1 LSNCPA
7 SGRVGSVT
15 WRQKILVMAA
25 VFALALGLG
34 TVRKASGLGSPDF
47 KVFYTAAQHALHDPE
62 NIYRVSPDRY
72 LYPPSTAALLTPFA
86 FSGWYEFHQ
95 WTWHAL
101 LTGLVFVLAAM
112 SGGALAAM
120 ALLTRYLAITLSYG
134 QINLVVMG
142 LLILTGSLARRG
154 KFHPAGSAWAL
165 ATSLKVYP
173 VVLAPFFFPRD
184 RWKAFLG
191 ALVGG
196 TLLLLLPCLLFGF
209 GLGIELYGEF
219 FEALR
224 SKGLPLHSHNQSIAA
239 LLLRFF
245 TRQPFYLQA
254 IGQLTWGVADL
265 PEPLLRGAALLIGGG
280 LSYLSWRKAVS
291 RGLVPAAA
299 LSAAAFSILFL
310 SHIVWRDY
318 FLFLYFPL
326 TEGFGRWTRR
336 KAFVVAGLYFVVLTF
351 SSPDVLQVLFSPLGD
366 GFAHAMLTERSTIG
380 HALSVRMD
388 GCCIHLWAALL
399 VWWAWWKD

>member
-1 LSNCPA
+1 
-7 SGRVGSVT
+7 VGAVNK
-15 WRQKILVMAA
+15 RQKLVFMAA
-25 VFALALGLG
+25 LFALALGLA
-34 TVRKASGLGSPDF
+34 TVRKARGLGSPDF

-62 NIYRVSPDRY
+62 NMYRLSPDRY
-72 LYPPSTAALLTPFA
+72 LYPPSAAALLTPFA
-86 FSGWYEFHQ
+86 FSANYEFHQ

-101 LTGLVFVLAAM
+101 LTGLVFVLAVA

-120 ALLTRYLAITLSYG
+120 MLLTRYLAITLSYG

-154 KFHPAGSAWAL
+154 RFHPAGSAWAL

-173 VVLAPFFFPRD
+173 IVLAPFFLPVD
-184 RWKAFLG
+184 RRKGISG

-196 TLLLLLPCLLFGF
+196 LLLSLLPFLLFGISQ
-209 GLGIELYGEF
+209 GWELYGEF
-219 FEALR
+219 FAALR
-224 SKGLPLHSHNQSIAA
+224 AKGLPLHSHNQSIAA

-245 TRQPFYLQA
+245 TNQSFYLQA
-254 IGQLTWGVADL
+254 IGSLNWGVADL
-265 PEPLLRGAALLIGGG
+265 PPPLLRLAALLIGGS
-280 LSYLSWRKAVS
+280 LAYLSWRRAYE
-291 RGLVPAAA
+291 RGLLPSAA
-299 LSAAAFSILFL
+299 LSATAFSILFL

-326 TEGFGRWTRR
+326 SEGFARWPRH
-336 KAFVVAGLYFVVLTF
+336 KSLKVAGLYFSILTF
-351 SSPDVLQVLFSPLGD
+351 TSPDVLQTLFAPLGN
-366 GFAHAMLTERSTIG
+366 GFAHAMLTEVATIG
-380 HALSVRMD
+380 HALSVRCD